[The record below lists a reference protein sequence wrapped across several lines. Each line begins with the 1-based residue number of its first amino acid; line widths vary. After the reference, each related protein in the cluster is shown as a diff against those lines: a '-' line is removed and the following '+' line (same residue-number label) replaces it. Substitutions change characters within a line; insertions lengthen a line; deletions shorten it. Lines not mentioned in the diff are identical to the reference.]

1 VLTSPSLAELENCIG
16 LTFSWKHER
25 YTVVEI
31 IDSPPTLIAQK
42 CSKEQAMQND
52 VYGRTHREVRTTIS
66 IPIFNADA
74 SQLHPEFTLIQF
86 Q

>member
-1 VLTSPSLAELENCIG
+1 V
-16 LTFSWKHER
+16 WKNEQ

-42 CSKEQAMQND
+42 CTKEQVMQND
-52 VYGRTHREVRTTIS
+52 VYGRAHREVRTTIS
-66 IPIFNADA
+66 IPIYNADA
-74 SQLHPEFTLIQF
+74 TQLHAEFSLIQF